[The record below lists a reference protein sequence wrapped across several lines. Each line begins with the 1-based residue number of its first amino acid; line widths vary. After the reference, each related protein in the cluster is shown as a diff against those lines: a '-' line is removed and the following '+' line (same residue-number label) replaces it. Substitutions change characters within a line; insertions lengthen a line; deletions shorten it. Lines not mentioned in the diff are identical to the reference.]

1 MIGNPPSLVRLVSVL
16 ALAGIAMAT
25 GSGAMAQAA
34 QVADDASAIG
44 DDPICTDRPTKA
56 NNACSV
62 PKGVVQIEFEAIN
75 WSRLSAGGARSDAF
89 AYASPTI
96 KLGVSDSS
104 DVQLTLTP
112 LVEVRNRV
120 AGRTASQTGFGD
132 VFLRFKQR
140 ITAKDARIELALI
153 PYIKAPTAKT
163 GIGNGEWEGGISV
176 PIQYA
181 LTDRW
186 SLTVNPQLSLLAGSV
201 DPDER
206 HLELQTVLNLGYQ
219 LTTRT
224 SVAAEVWTSQNW
236 DPSGTVRQYSADLAI
251 AHLLNDD
258 LQLDGGVNFGLNQV
272 TPDVQVYAGISAR
285 F

>member
-1 MIGNPPSLVRLVSVL
+1 MTGSSFALARLVAAL
-16 ALAGIAMAT
+16 ALAGTAPA
-25 GSGAMAQAA
+25 AVAQAA
-34 QVADDASAIG
+34 PAEEAPDAIG
-44 DDPICTDRPTKA
+44 ADPICTDRPTKA

-62 PKGVVQIEFEAIN
+62 PKGVVQIEFEALN
-75 WSRLSAGGARSDAF
+75 WSRLNAGGARSDAF
-89 AYASPTI
+89 AYTSPTI
-96 KLGVSDSS
+96 KLGLSDSS

-112 LVEVRNRV
+112 LVELRNRL

-132 VFLRFKQR
+132 MFLRFKQR
-140 ITAKDARIELALI
+140 ITAKDARFELALI

-163 GIGNGEWEGGISV
+163 GIGNGEWEAGISV
-176 PIQYA
+176 PVQYA

-186 SLTVNPQLSLLAGSV
+186 SLTVNPQLSLLAGAA

-251 AHLLNDD
+251 AHLLSDN
-258 LQLDGGVNFGLNQV
+258 LQLDGGVNFGLNQA
-272 TPDVQVYAGISAR
+272 TPDVQVYAGVSAR

>member
-1 MIGNPPSLVRLVSVL
+1 MTGSSFALARLVAAL
-16 ALAGIAMAT
+16 ALAGTAAV
-25 GSGAMAQAA
+25 AVAQAA
-34 QVADDASAIG
+34 SAEDAPDAIG
-44 DDPICTDRPTKA
+44 ADPICTDRPTKA

-62 PKGVVQIEFEAIN
+62 PKGVVQIEFEALN
-75 WSRLSAGGARSDAF
+75 WSRLNAGGARSDAF

-96 KLGVSDSS
+96 KLGLSDSS

-112 LVEVRNRV
+112 LVELRNRL
-120 AGRTASQTGFGD
+120 AGRTTSQTGFGD
-132 VFLRFKQR
+132 MFLRYKQR
-140 ITAKDARIELALI
+140 VTAKDARFELALI

-163 GIGNGEWEGGISV
+163 GIGNGEWEAGVSV
-176 PIQYA
+176 PVQYA

-186 SLTVNPQLSLLAGSV
+186 SLTVNPQLSLLAGAV

-219 LTTRT
+219 LADRT

-251 AHLLNDD
+251 AHLLSDN
-258 LQLDGGVNFGLNQV
+258 LQLDGGVNFGLNQA
-272 TPDVQVYAGISAR
+272 TPDVQVYAGVSAR

>member
-1 MIGNPPSLVRLVSVL
+1 MTGL
-16 ALAGIAMAT
+16 AAARAGLMALLMGMACT
-25 GSGAMAQAA
+25 SGAMAQS
-34 QVADDASAIG
+34 VIG

-62 PKGVVQIEFEAIN
+62 PKGMVQIEAEAIN
-75 WSRLSAGGARSDAF
+75 WSRLNAGGARSDVF

-112 LVEVRNRV
+112 LVEVRNRF
-120 AGRTASQTGFGD
+120 AGRTTSQTGFGD
-132 VFLRFKQR
+132 IFLRYKQR
-140 ITAKDARIELALI
+140 ITPKDARFELALI

-163 GIGNGEWEGGISV
+163 GIGNGEWEAGVSV

-181 LTDRW
+181 LTDSW
-186 SLTVNPQLSLLAGSV
+186 SLTVNPQLSLLAGAA

-219 LTTRT
+219 LSERT
-224 SVAAEVWTSQNW
+224 SVAGEVWTSQNW
-236 DPSGTVRQYSADLAI
+236 DSSGAVRQYSADLAI
-251 AHLLNDD
+251 AHLLGDN
-258 LQLDGGVNFGLNQV
+258 LQLDGGVNFGLNQA
-272 TPDVQVYAGISAR
+272 TPDVQVYAGVSAR